1 MGKSRS
7 CLLYPL
13 ASIYGSITGI
23 KNYLYDSGFLHS
35 TEFEIPV
42 ICTGNITAGG
52 TGKTPLTE
60 YLIRLLKDKF
70 RVALLSR
77 GYKRKTAGFQMATA
91 GTTVSDLGD
100 ESFQIWQKF
109 PDILVAVDNN
119 RVNGV
124 SSILQNNPDIQVVL
138 MDDGFQHRRI
148 KPGLSIV
155 LIDYNRPLS
164 KDHLLPY
171 GNLRENKKNL
181 RRADIIIFTKSP
193 ADITNENMKTALRG
207 LGPSAGK
214 NVFFTSIT
222 YGSPRP
228 LFEGSIR
235 HKLIPENL
243 EHSNSGALLI
253 TGIASP
259 EPLKRYLENFFGE
272 IVHLNYP
279 DHYNFRAGDYEK
291 MRIAWEKMRSPVR
304 YAITTEKDS
313 VRLKYFSNIAEPL
326 KRAFYYIPAG
336 VAFLNGTN
344 IEFDNLILEY
354 AGKNKG
360 NCGVSEKQRDKGS

>member
-7 CLLYPL
+7 FLLYPL

-23 KNYLYDSGFLHS
+23 RNYLYDSGILHS

-42 ICTGNITAGG
+42 ICTGNITVGG

-60 YLIRLLKDKF
+60 YLIRLLKDRF

-77 GYKRKTAGFQMATA
+77 GYRRKTAGFQMATA

-119 RVNGV
+119 RVHGV
-124 SSILQNNPDIQVVL
+124 SSILKNNPDIQVIL
-138 MDDGFQHRRI
+138 MDDGFQHRSI

-164 KDHLLPY
+164 TDHLLPY

-181 RRADIIIFTKSP
+181 RRAEIIIFTKSP
-193 ADITNENMKTALRG
+193 PDITNESMKAVLHG
-207 LGPSAGK
+207 LGPAAGK

-222 YGSPRP
+222 YGNPCP
-228 LFEGSIR
+228 LFGGTVQ

-243 EHSNSGALLI
+243 AYSNSGALLI

-259 EPLKRYLENFFGE
+259 EPLRRYLDNFFGE
-272 IVHLNYP
+272 IVHLSYP
-279 DHYNFRAGDYEK
+279 DHYSYRAVDFEK
-291 MRIAWEKMRSPVR
+291 MRIAWEKMRSPVK
-304 YAITTEKDS
+304 YAITTEKDA
-313 VRLKYFSNIAEPL
+313 VRLKDFSNIAEPL
-326 KRAFYYIPAG
+326 KRALYYIPTG
-336 VAFLNGTN
+336 VAFLNGTG

-360 NCGVSEKQRDKGS
+360 NGGVSEKQRDKGS